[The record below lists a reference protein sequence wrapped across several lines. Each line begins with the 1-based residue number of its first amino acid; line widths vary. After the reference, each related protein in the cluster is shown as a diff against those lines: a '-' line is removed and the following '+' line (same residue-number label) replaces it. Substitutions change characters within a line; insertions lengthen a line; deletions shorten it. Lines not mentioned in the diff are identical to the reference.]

1 MQLRVGMRVKTGA
14 LHFQKFIDDEGLSDN
29 FDTAYDYV
37 MFRHRH
43 EYKDIELQGE
53 IIKEAFL
60 DKRFLGKWFVV
71 KMNTS
76 LATYQSFIY
85 HESELIMIHPFVLQD
100 EVYSEDG
107 RVQGANVSYSPIG
120 RIVHF
125 YKQDTEDYAN
135 VVFNSSTRAY
145 PVSKLRMASRKDA
158 SDYTLTEWLDS
169 LHLLS

>member
-43 EYKDIELQGE
+43 VYKDIELQGE

-60 DKRFLGKWFVV
+60 DKRFVGKWYEVR
-71 KMNTS
+71 MNTS

-100 EVYSEDG
+100 EVYSEDDITSG
-107 RVQGANVSYSPIG
+107 FARVGK
-120 RIVHF
+120 IVHF
-125 YKQDTEDYAN
+125 YKEEEQYYAQLAFDDT
-135 VVFNSSTRAY
+135 FRAY